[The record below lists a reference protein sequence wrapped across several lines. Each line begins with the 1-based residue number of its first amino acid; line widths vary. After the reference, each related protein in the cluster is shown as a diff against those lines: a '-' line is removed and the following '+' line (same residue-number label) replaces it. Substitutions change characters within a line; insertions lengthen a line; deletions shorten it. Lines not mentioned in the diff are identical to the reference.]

1 MGIKGAVIFGI
12 FLEIFLGAAAAA
24 FYFMYYI
31 HTPTY
36 SINALQRAIQSN
48 NVDDFQRYVDLDA
61 ILQKGAADLAG
72 LDSVD
77 AEMKKKLQD
86 GSFVKLCRDDI
97 LYSISNG
104 DWKEVKEITPEI
116 EFQDNIGLRTMSI
129 RRIEYVVKDKPFK
142 LQIPFLNDATEEN
155 QEQEEPDDGVVK
167 ATIGVLVYEPNLGDS
182 FLIKLKMRQMEDQSW
197 QVYDVLN
204 YGEFA
209 EAIMKQNARDYK
221 RYVDKV
227 RTNIKNT
234 EDKFAAL
241 KKKIPEINKEW
252 IIESQKIMKESCEQ
266 LDELKVP
273 VAGAKLDNLLN
284 ARKSIFYDMMDMY
297 YESLNFKET
306 VADYQKSAEEA
317 AKAAAE
323 KGQKQKQ
330 KRKPN
335 FDKQAAKID
344 EKLAEA
350 NKNWETNKS
359 ELAKILGPLSRNAT
373 EARGL
378 RALRNNDDYAV
389 RQANYPGVENA
400 NTSEGVN
407 PLRPE
412 TLPEVSAFSARPQI

>member
-1 MGIKGAVIFGI
+1 
-12 FLEIFLGAAAAA
+12 
-24 FYFMYYI
+24 
-31 HTPTY
+31 
-36 SINALQRAIQSN
+36 
-48 NVDDFQRYVDLDA
+48 
-61 ILQKGAADLAG
+61 
-72 LDSVD
+72 
-77 AEMKKKLQD
+77 
-86 GSFVKLCRDDI
+86 
-97 LYSISNG
+97 
-104 DWKEVKEITPEI
+104 
-116 EFQDNIGLRTMSI
+116 
-129 RRIEYVVKDKPFK
+129 
-142 LQIPFLNDATEEN
+142 
-155 QEQEEPDDGVVK
+155 
-167 ATIGVLVYEPNLGDS
+167 
-182 FLIKLKMRQMEDQSW
+182 
-197 QVYDVLN
+197 
-204 YGEFA
+204 
-209 EAIMKQNARDYK
+209 MKQNARDYK

-330 KRKPN
+330 RRKPN